1 MVFTSLLLRGGEIF
15 LKGKNYPFFEKKLVS
30 NIRVITGQK
39 EVKALRGRFILPYFL
54 EHGLLKRVFGL
65 TSYSP
70 TLKVAKDFEEIKKNM
85 LILLD
90 GKVGTFKIEPKR
102 SDKTFPLTSP
112 EINVQLGRFVE
123 EHTSL
128 RFDGLHYDHLVGV
141 EINQDGAYLF
151 LEIIPCFGGLPTG
164 AEGNVLLFVDGEESI
179 LAGLLMMKRGVNI
192 FPVALEKVD
201 LSLLQKFSPVPL
213 SLKVIHSVSEIDQYA
228 LDRQFDIL
236 VFGDTFERRSSIKT
250 SLTVLS
256 PLMAFDVEKIERL
269 LKKYETY

>member
-15 LKGKNYPFFEKKLVS
+15 LKGKNYPFFEKKLVG
-30 NIRVITGQK
+30 NIRTLVGQK
-39 EVKALRGRFILPYFL
+39 DIKALRGRFILPYFQD
-54 EHGLLKRVFGL
+54 HFLLKRVFGL

-70 TLKVAKDFEEIKKNM
+70 ALKVTKDFEEIKRNM

-90 GKVGTFKIEPKR
+90 GKEGKFKIEPKR

-112 EINVQLGRFVE
+112 EINIQLGRFVE

-128 RFDGLHYDHLVGV
+128 RFDGLDYDHLVGV

-164 AEGNVLLFVDGEESI
+164 AEGNVLLFIDSEESL

-192 FPVALEKVD
+192 FPVALQKVD
-201 LSLLQKFSPVPL
+201 LSLLQKFSPTPL
-213 SLKVIHSVSEIDQYA
+213 SLKVLSSVSEIDLYA
-228 LDRQFDIL
+228 TDRRMEIL
-236 VFGDTFERRSSIKT
+236 VLGDRFEKRSAVKT

-256 PLMAFDVEKIERL
+256 PLIAFDEEEIKQL
-269 LKKYETY
+269 LEMYRDA

>member
-15 LKGKNYPFFEKKLVS
+15 LKGKNYPFFEKKLVT
-30 NIRVITGQK
+30 NIKVITGQK
-39 EVKALRGRFILPYFL
+39 EVKALRGRFIIPYFS
-54 EHGLLKRVFGL
+54 EHSVLKRVFGL

-70 TLKVAKDFEEIKKNM
+70 ALKVAKDFDEIKKKA
-85 LILLD
+85 LVLLA

-102 SDKTFPLTSP
+102 SDKRFPLTSP
-112 EINVQLGRFVE
+112 EINIQLGRFVE
-123 EHTSL
+123 EHTPL

-151 LEIIPCFGGLPTG
+151 LEIISCFGGLPTG
-164 AEGNVLLFVDGEESI
+164 AEGNVLLFIDSKESI

-236 VFGDTFERRSSIKT
+236 VFGDTFEKRSTVKT

-269 LKKYETY
+269 LKKYQEA

>member
-1 MVFTSLLLRGGEIF
+1 MTFSSLLLRGGEIF
-15 LKGKNYPFFEKKLVS
+15 LKGKNYPFFEKKLIT
-30 NIRVITGQK
+30 NIRGVTGRK
-39 EVKALRGRFILPYFL
+39 EVKALRGRFILPFFP
-54 EHGLLKRVFGL
+54 EHHLLKRIFGL

-70 TLKVAKDFEEIKKNM
+70 ALRVAKNVEEIKKNV
-85 LILLD
+85 LVLLA

-102 SDKTFPLTSP
+102 SDKSFPLTSP
-112 EINVQLGRFVE
+112 EINIQLGKFVE

-128 RFDGLHYDHLVGV
+128 RFDGLNYDHLVGV

-164 AEGNVLLFVDGEESI
+164 AEGNVLLFIDSKESV

-192 FPVALEKVD
+192 FPIALTKAN

-213 SLKVIHSVSEIDQYA
+213 SLKVISNVSEIDQYA
-228 LDRQFDIL
+228 LDRRLDIL
-236 VFGDTFERRSSIKT
+236 VLGDTFGRRSMIKT

-256 PLMAFDVEKIERL
+256 PLMALDEEKIEEL
-269 LKKYETY
+269 LKKYGEA

>member
-15 LKGKNYPFFEKKLVS
+15 LKGKNYPFFEKKLIS
-30 NIRVITGQK
+30 NIRSITGQK
-39 EVKALRGRFILPYFL
+39 EVKALRGRFILPYFS
-54 EHGLLKRVFGL
+54 EHHFFKRVFGL

-70 TLKVAKDFEEIKKNM
+70 ALKVAKDFEEIKKKM
-85 LILLD
+85 LVLLE
-90 GKVGTFKIEPKR
+90 GKTGTFKIEPKR

-112 EINVQLGRFVE
+112 EINIQLGRFVE

-128 RFDGLHYDHLVGV
+128 RFDGLNYDHLVGV
-141 EINQDGAYLF
+141 EINQDSAYLF

-192 FPVALEKVD
+192 FPVALEKVN
-201 LSLLQKFSPVPL
+201 LSLLQKFSPSPL
-213 SLKVIHSVSEIDQYA
+213 SLKVIGDVSEIDQYA
-228 LDRQFDIL
+228 LDRRMDIL
-236 VFGDTFERRSSIKT
+236 VLGDTFEQRSSFKT

-256 PLMAFDVEKIERL
+256 PLMAFNDRKIEEL
-269 LKKYETY
+269 LRSYRDA